1 VALAPRR
8 LVPVVPPWRE
18 RPRPATRYGALVSAR
33 TAALAAILLTSVHAG
48 AAPLEPPVPTVPI
61 APTVPTVPDGLA
73 PVPTAAVAGPE
84 APSSGPGLRAPS
96 PAPPLVPLEHYLP
109 PRHAPSPFVRDAT
122 TLPLE
127 VRGSWSTRVPYGYR
141 LEPRR
146 EPEVLG
152 FGLGMF
158 ASAYAAS
165 LVTSIMKLEGGRPE
179 PELWGLLSVPVVG
192 PALALAWADE
202 NGGLSEGM
210 VVLLVCDQIVQSVGA
225 LTALI
230 GSAKMPYFKR
240 EDRASTRGA
249 PRAAVRFSPPL
260 GLRF

>member
-1 VALAPRR
+1 M
-8 LVPVVPPWRE
+8 
-18 RPRPATRYGALVSAR
+18 
-33 TAALAAILLTSVHAG
+33 AALAAILLTSVHAG
-48 AAPLEPPVPTVPI
+48 AAPLEPP
-61 APTVPTVPDGLA
+61 APTVPTVPTVSTVPTAPTVPDGPA
-73 PVPTAAVAGPE
+73 PVPPAAVAAPVP
-84 APSSGPGLRAPS
+84 PSSGSGPVAFSAAR
-96 PAPPLVPLEHYLP
+96 PPVPLEHYLP
-109 PRHAPSPFVRDAT
+109 PRHAASPFVRDAT

-127 VRGSWSTRVPYGYR
+127 VRGSWSTRVPFGYR

-158 ASAYAAS
+158 TSAYAAS

-179 PELWGLLSVPVVG
+179 PELWGLLSVPVIG